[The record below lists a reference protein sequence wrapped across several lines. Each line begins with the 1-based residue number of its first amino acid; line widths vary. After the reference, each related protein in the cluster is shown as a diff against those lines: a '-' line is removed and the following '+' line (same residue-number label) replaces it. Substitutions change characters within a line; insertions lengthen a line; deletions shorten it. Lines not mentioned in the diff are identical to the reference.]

1 MKYPEQAGLLMQW
14 RVQRT
19 LVALLQR
26 KQKVLG
32 KGKGISGPPSRDGL
46 NVESWE
52 NGIRLEWIPP

>member
-1 MKYPEQAGLLMQW
+1 M
-14 RVQRT
+14 